1 MNKMVFKQLLAS
13 WRSGIWIVLELVVLF
28 VLLYSV
34 LGLPLSKI
42 YKDIAYERGYLQR
55 EDVIVVPAQLAGAD
69 ELASYP
75 GVKECES
82 VQKGMFPTGK
92 WYNGASVGKD
102 SSSMVHCYIL
112 WRPETKAMSDMI
124 GYEYVYP
131 EGGPDWN
138 DYGDN
143 SMVIS
148 SDIAEHFFGSPQAAV
163 GGMLHVGGDYNM
175 PFEIVAVIKPL
186 KFNLWGVPSSTLLL
200 PYFAVDDVVEDPQC
214 HFLSLHDGVDP
225 EEFVTELNR
234 DLKCKA
240 EIYAHVLEEAEDSGY
255 DESLVVMAIS
265 LFVVFNM
272 LLCTLSF
279 FYLRL
284 KIRRDEVGVRLA
296 CGASHLS
303 IMKLFIY
310 EGLVLAVVA
319 SLIGMAVTVNMITHI
334 GQFVHLTTPR
344 TAGYVPVFNT
354 PVTWYLVVSFADML
368 ILAVISVMSSA
379 FASSALMKMSVS
391 SAFREE

>member
-28 VLLYSV
+28 VLLYIV
-34 LGLPLSKI
+34 LGIPLSGI
-42 YKDIAYERGYLQR
+42 YKDIAYARGYLQR
-55 EDVIVVPAQLAGAD
+55 EDVIVVPAELAGAD

-82 VQKGMFPTGK
+82 VQKGMFPTSK
-92 WYNGASVGKD
+92 WYNGASVGRD
-102 SSSMVHCYIL
+102 SASMVHCYML
-112 WRPETKAMSDMI
+112 WRPQTKAMSDMI

-131 EGGPDWN
+131 QGGPDWN
-138 DYGDN
+138 DCGDN
-143 SMVIS
+143 SMMIS
-148 SDIAEHFFGSPQAAV
+148 SDLAEHFFGSPHAAV
-163 GGMLHVGGDYNM
+163 GAMLHVGGDYNM
-175 PFEIVAVIKPL
+175 PFEIAAVIEPL
-186 KFNLWGVPSSTLLL
+186 KFNFWGVPASTVLL
-200 PYFAVDDVVEDPQC
+200 PYFAVNDVVEDPQC

-225 EEFVTELNR
+225 EEFVTALNR

-240 EIYAHVLEEAEDSGY
+240 EIYAHILENAEDSGA
-255 DESLVVMAIS
+255 DALPMVMVIF

-279 FYLRL
+279 FYLRV
-284 KIRRDEVGVRLA
+284 KERKDEVGVRLA
-296 CGASHLS
+296 CGASHRS
-303 IMKLFIY
+303 VMRLFIQ

-319 SLIGMAVTVNMITHI
+319 SLIGMAITVNMTSYTD
-334 GQFVHLTTPR
+334 QFVHFTTPR
-344 TAGYVPVFNT
+344 IAGYAPVFNT

-368 ILAVISVMSSA
+368 VLALISVISSA
-379 FASSALMKMSVS
+379 LASSALMKMSVS